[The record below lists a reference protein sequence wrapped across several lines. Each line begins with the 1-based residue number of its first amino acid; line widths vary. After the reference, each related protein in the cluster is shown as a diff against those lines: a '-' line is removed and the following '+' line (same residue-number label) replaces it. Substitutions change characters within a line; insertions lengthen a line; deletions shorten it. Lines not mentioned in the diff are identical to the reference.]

1 MWGNDIQLGVKDMS
15 ETVMFSTLDKLQT
28 EVTPSSK
35 TILYKFLF
43 WCALLMLVGLMAFVA
58 IEYFRFGYDRKVILV
73 EKSVETAAYELF
85 DKQFSQ
91 LLTVFSILVAVFGL
105 AIPFATYLIQRQTL
119 HDERA
124 RMMAD
129 VAKHEE
135 DLLKMIGALKSSI
148 EQSDHIQREEFESR
162 QKKISERQKE
172 IESEI
177 QKYID
182 NKGLYERELS
192 YRLGRQFFLS
202 GSAFPDDTLA
212 KIMSYVHALEQFAMY
227 SDYKKS
233 TRWIDSTLANILD
246 LVVGSKKNGTLGI
259 HRSYRLEVLQT
270 LRHVAEQ
277 EWLAPYLRDAARD
290 IATKIRKLKPAEV
303 VVENAI
309 KSNSEESNAAVHPG
323 AVPQPSAADGGRERR
338 GI

>member
-1 MWGNDIQLGVKDMS
+1 MCKLCSNDNHRY
-15 ETVMFSTLDKLQT
+15 
-28 EVTPSSK
+28 EVSSSSK
-35 TILYKFLF
+35 VILYKFLF

-58 IEYFRFGYDRKVILV
+58 VEYFKFGYDRKVVFV

-105 AIPFATYLIQRQTL
+105 AIPFAAYLIQRQTL
-119 HDERA
+119 HDERE

-135 DLLKMIGALKSSI
+135 ELLNMISEMKSSI

-162 QKKISERQKE
+162 QKEIAARQRE
-172 IESEI
+172 IVNEI
-177 QKYID
+177 QQYID

-202 GSAFPDDTLA
+202 GTAFSDDSLA

-227 SDYKKS
+227 PDFKKS
-233 TRWIDSTLANILD
+233 THRIDATLANILEI
-246 LVVGSKKNGTLGI
+246 VVDDKKNGALGM
-259 HRSYRLEVLQT
+259 HWSYRLEALRT

-290 IATKIRKLKPAEV
+290 IATKIRKLK
-303 VVENAI
+303 
-309 KSNSEESNAAVHPG
+309 SEEIKIKNIAKSPDDITTA
-323 AVPQPSAADGGRERR
+323 GGHTPDQH
-338 GI
+338 